1 MISTKQIENAVRWFG
16 TEVSLAC
23 TVWSGLDNSRA
34 HNARLRSVDGEL
46 IYEAGG
52 AVIPRWFAGAEKR
65 EVA

>member
-1 MISTKQIENAVRWFG
+1 M
-16 TEVSLAC
+16 
-23 TVWSGLDNSRA
+23 RA
-34 HNARLRSVDGEL
+34 SEASDGEL

>member
-1 MISTKQIENAVRWFG
+1 LT
-16 TEVSLAC
+16 
-23 TVWSGLDNSRA
+23 LDL
-34 HNARLRSVDGEL
+34 HEEGDHARLRSVDGEL